1 MRLLVAGGS
10 GMLGRHV
17 VRIAEEHGY
26 EVIYPDHG
34 PERPYP
40 SASAWD
46 IENLSDARHWV
57 TTVVPD
63 VVINCSGFLP
73 PQAALDPNEALTIN
87 ALGPGYLA
95 NVCRVEDVRYVHIST
110 DCVFNGERDLLRPY
124 EPGDAPDARDPYGA
138 TKAMGEKLVAWAGSA
153 GGDTTIIR
161 TSFIGP
167 QHGLW
172 RWYVDND
179 SSVVPAFTNVPWSG
193 STVDIIAEAI
203 VDIATSPHEGVMHV
217 GTADPMRKSEV
228 LSALREVLPF
238 SPKLELTP
246 TPVINRWLSADY
258 VVPPLDAQRLADL
271 EAEYQRQRRER

>member
-1 MRLLVAGGS
+1 
-10 GMLGRHV
+10 MLGRHV
-17 VRIAEEHGY
+17 VRIAEEQGY
-26 EVIYPDHG
+26 EVIYPEHG
-34 PERPYP
+34 QNGH
-40 SASAWD
+40 ASAWD
-46 IENLSDARHWV
+46 IENENDTRHWV
-57 TTVVPD
+57 ATVVPD
-63 VVINCSGFLP
+63 VVINCAGFLP
-73 PQAALDPNEALTIN
+73 PRAALDPAEALTVN

-203 VDIATSPHEGVMHV
+203 VDIATTPVFTGVMHV

-228 LSALREVLPF
+228 LGALREVLPF
-238 SPKLELTP
+238 SPQLELDSL
-246 TPVINRWLSADY
+246 PVINRWLSADY

>member
-26 EVIYPDHG
+26 EVTYPDHG
-34 PERPYP
+34 QNGH
-40 SASAWD
+40 ASAWD
-46 IENLSDARHWV
+46 IESLSDARHWV
-57 TTVVPD
+57 ATVVPD
-63 VVINCSGFLP
+63 VVINCAGLLP
-73 PQAALDPNEALTIN
+73 PQAALDPNEALTVN

-95 NVCRVEDVRYVHIST
+95 NVCRVEDVRYGHIST
-110 DCVFNGERDLLRPY
+110 DCVFNGERPLERPY
-124 EPGDAPDARDPYGA
+124 AASDAPDARDPYGA
-138 TKAMGEKLVAWAGSA
+138 TKAMGEKLVTWALLA

-179 SSVVPAFTNVPWSG
+179 SSVVPAFTNVLWSG

-203 VDIATSPHEGVMHV
+203 VDIAISPGYEGVMHV
-217 GTADPMRKSEV
+217 GTADLSRKSEV

-238 SPKLELTP
+238 SPQLELDP
-246 TPVINRWLSADY
+246 TPVINRWLRADY
-258 VVPPLDAQRLADL
+258 VVPPLDGQRLADL
-271 EAEYQRQRRER
+271 EAEYQRARA